1 MNPCGPPF
9 RAEIEIPEIK
19 FQANLIIQKNFDSTL
34 SASQTV
40 KLVFALADDGPLG
53 NIRQIGAL
61 QMRQE
66 GMPVGDTLEGITVP
80 IVENSFLIGLARGAA
95 EATNLGRLRSR
106 EWLDAPMVLAS
117 GLSAKLSLEK
127 GPSGRRIFADAIASW
142 QAQ

>member
-9 RAEIEIPEIK
+9 RAEFEIPEIK

-40 KLVFALADDGPLG
+40 KLVFALGSLG
-53 NIRQIGAL
+53 NIRQFGAL
-61 QMRQE
+61 QMRHE

-80 IVENSFLIGLARGAA
+80 IVENSFLIGLAGGAA
-95 EATNLGRLRSR
+95 EATNLERLRSR
-106 EWLDAPMVLAS
+106 EWLDVPMVLAS
-117 GLSAKLSLEK
+117 ELSAKLTLEK